1 MTWDKYHSKEDM
13 EEYLDYLANKYPELV
28 SIEFIGKSFEGRE
41 MRVAKV
47 NFSNKT
53 FNIDFKI
60 LPEYINVDD
69 LIGVQKQSVR

>member
-53 FNIDFKI
+53 FNID
-60 LPEYINVDD
+60 
-69 LIGVQKQSVR
+69 